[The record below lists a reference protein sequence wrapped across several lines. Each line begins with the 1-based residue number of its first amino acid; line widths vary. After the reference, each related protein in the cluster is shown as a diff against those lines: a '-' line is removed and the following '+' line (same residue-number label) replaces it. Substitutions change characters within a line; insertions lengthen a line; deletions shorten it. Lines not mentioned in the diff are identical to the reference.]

1 MKDDPFPGVSDIEM
15 EQMISRAR
23 LGRINGQIAALARM
37 RLIDG
42 ENYADIAASFDERD
56 HISRTTASRR
66 MKGII
71 AALNNA
77 R

>member
-1 MKDDPFPGVSDIEM
+1 MRDDPFPGVSTSEM

-23 LGRINGQIAALARM
+23 LGRVNGQITRM

>member
-1 MKDDPFPGVSDIEM
+1 MKDDPFPGVSDAEM

-23 LGRINGQIAALARM
+23 LGRVNGQIARM
-37 RLIDG
+37 RLIDN
-42 ENYADIAASFDERD
+42 EDYADIAASFDEHD

-71 AALNNA
+71 EALNRA
-77 R
+77 K

>member
-1 MKDDPFPGVSDIEM
+1 MRDDPFPGVSDAEM

-23 LGRINGQIAALARM
+23 LGRINGQIARM

-42 ENYADIAASFDERD
+42 EDYADIAASFEAKD

-71 AALNNA
+71 AALNKA

>member
-1 MKDDPFPGVSDIEM
+1 MKNDPFPGVSDAEM

-23 LGRINGQIAALARM
+23 LGRVNGQIARM

-42 ENYADIAASFDERD
+42 ENYADIAATFDERD

>member
-1 MKDDPFPGVSDIEM
+1 MRNAPFPGVSDAEM

-23 LGRINGQIAALARM
+23 LGRVNGQIARM

-42 ENYADIAASFDERD
+42 ENYADIAAAFDERD

-71 AALNNA
+71 EALNNA

>member
-1 MKDDPFPGVSDIEM
+1 MRNDPFPGVSDAEM

-23 LGRINGQIAALARM
+23 LGRVNGRIARM

-42 ENYADIAASFDERD
+42 ENYADIAAAFDEHD
-56 HISRTTASRR
+56 HISRTTAGRR
-66 MKGII
+66 MKEII

>member
-1 MKDDPFPGVSDIEM
+1 VREDPFPGVSDAEM

-23 LGRINGQIAALARM
+23 LGRINGQIARM

-66 MKGII
+66 MRGII

-77 R
+77 K

>member
-1 MKDDPFPGVSDIEM
+1 MRNDPFPGVSDSEM

-23 LGRINGQIAALARM
+23 LGRVNGQIARM

-42 ENYADIAASFDERD
+42 ENYADIAASFEERD
-56 HISRTTASRR
+56 HICRTTASRR

>member
-1 MKDDPFPGVSDIEM
+1 MKDDPFPGVSDAEM

-23 LGRINGQIAALARM
+23 LGRINGQIARM

-42 ENYADIAASFDERD
+42 EDYADIAASFDTKD

>member
-1 MKDDPFPGVSDIEM
+1 MRNDPFPGVSADEM

-23 LGRINGQIAALARM
+23 LGRINGQIARM

-42 ENYADIAASFDERD
+42 EDYADIAAAFDKRD

-71 AALNNA
+71 EALNRA
-77 R
+77 K